1 MKNIKSCPV
10 KKKKRQKKVER
21 RRKKQSNGENPNQR
35 GPDGETTKREQ

>member
-1 MKNIKSCPV
+1 MKNIKSSV

-21 RRKKQSNGENPNQR
+21 RRKKQSNGKNPDQR